1 MFFVLCTRS
10 SLLDTSE
17 TVETSETALVR
28 QVGNYDEDGEEE
40 EREERFPEFHNVLA
54 DTSQYDDEPQVGEHA
69 RRCRHEEHL
78 NSHTS
83 QTAIFLQATQFVS
96 CCKIIYETQMNQ
108 SRYPVTRAYNRNS
121 IAD

>member
-1 MFFVLCTRS
+1 MFFVLCTRD

-28 QVGNYDEDGEEE
+28 QVGNHDEHGKEE

-69 RRCRHEEHL
+69 RRCRHEEYL
-78 NSHTS
+78 
-83 QTAIFLQATQFVS
+83 
-96 CCKIIYETQMNQ
+96 
-108 SRYPVTRAYNRNS
+108 
-121 IAD
+121 